1 MRKYLA
7 KIFDLLRLNC
17 IPSASAATILR
28 HGARIFAQR
37 LLRNRDDI
45 AQIGHVHRRQIHE
58 QFVTFLGCHRCVRR
72 IQYRRRHFVA
82 EQRFETR
89 RFAADIERNYLVLRE
104 PEPKC
109 VLRHQSA
116 PSQPDDTQE

>member
-1 MRKYLA
+1 MREYLA

-17 IPSASAATILR
+17 IPSASAATNPDTVR
-28 HGARIFAQR
+28 ESSRKDFSETAT
-37 LLRNRDDI
+37 I
-45 AQIGHVHRRQIHE
+45 AQIGHVHQRQIHE

-89 RFAADIERNYLVLRE
+89 RFAADIERNYLVPRE
-104 PEPKC
+104 PEPKS
-109 VLRHQSA
+109 VLRHQSE
-116 PSQPDDTQE
+116 PRQPDNTQE